1 MYHCDLLIRILSE
14 SPQLEQALRTVT
26 PPDRLSCQ
34 FETCS
39 HLSERSLTDCSIL
52 ILDLPGCCASNVL
65 SRIPPPIQVVLCAAP
80 QALASV
86 QDDAGLRCEDLWPK
100 PFSPQFAAARFSR
113 LLEGVKVRKDCY
125 LAQAY
130 LDTAINSI
138 PDLVWFKDLRGSH
151 VKVNDAFCHAVGK
164 TKQDV
169 QGRGHYYIWDLE
181 PDEYAKGEYVCLE
194 TEEEVLRRRE
204 TCLFDEKVKSKHG
217 LRQFK
222 TYKSPIFDEAGE
234 LIGTVGV
241 AHDVTDLE
249 NIGTELEIVLN
260 SVPFAILVKNEDGVV
275 INANEKFSD
284 FFRTPREKILGRDY
298 ERWKVGA
305 LSDLKPIKA
314 GYAEAALET
323 GGATRIFEIHE
334 ESIFDIFN
342 NAVGQMC
349 IYRDVT
355 GERMLEQQII
365 HNSNTDFLTGLYNR
379 RCFYEYISKE
389 RGKLALSL
397 VYVDLDHFKQVN
409 DTYGHQAGDEALLLT
424 ARLLQESFP
433 EAFIARL
440 GGDEFLIALLGPW
453 STAALEERAEKMLRR
468 MEASFH
474 AKRQFCILSAS
485 VGIAQT
491 GDPSI
496 SVDELLRRGD
506 QALYAAKQHGRAR
519 CCVYSSGM
527 GQGPSQR
534 PRLE

>member
-1 MYHCDLLIRILSE
+1 MYHCNLTIHVLSI
-14 SPQLEQALRTVT
+14 SPQLEQILREVT
-26 PPDRLSCQ
+26 PPERFSCQ

-39 HLSERSLTDCSIL
+39 DLSEGSLTGCNIL
-52 ILDLPGCCASNVL
+52 ILDLPDCCTTNFL
-65 SRIPPPIQVVLCAAP
+65 SRIPPHIQVILCAEP
-80 QALASV
+80 QALNHV
-86 QDDAGLRCEDLWPK
+86 QDEAGLRCDDLWPK
-100 PFSPQFAAARFSR
+100 PFSPQFAAARFFR
-113 LLEGVKVRKDCY
+113 LLDGMKVKKDCF
-125 LAQAY
+125 LAQTY

-151 VKVNDAFCHAVGK
+151 EKVNDAFCHAVGK

-204 TCLFDEKVKSKHG
+204 TCLVDEKVKSKHG

-222 TYKSPIFDEAGE
+222 TYKSPIFDEGGE
-234 LIGTVGV
+234 LIGTVGI

-275 INANEKFSD
+275 INANEKFSE
-284 FFRTPREKILGRDY
+284 FFRMPREQILGQDY
-298 ERWKVGA
+298 ESWKKGA
-305 LSDLKPIKA
+305 LTGLKPGKD

-323 GGATRIFEIHE
+323 GGAQKIFEIHE
-334 ESIFDIFN
+334 KAIFDIFN
-342 NAVGQMC
+342 NSVGQMC

-389 RGKLALSL
+389 RGEQTLSL

-409 DTYGHQAGDEALLLT
+409 DTYGHQVGDEALLIT
-424 ARLLQESFP
+424 ARLLQECFP
-433 EAFIARL
+433 DAFIARL
-440 GGDEFLIALLGPW
+440 GGDEFLITLLGPW
-453 STAALEERAEKMLRR
+453 SIAALEKRAEKMLGR
-468 MEASFH
+468 MKASFQ
-474 AKRQFCILSAS
+474 AAQQFSILSAS

-491 GDPSI
+491 NDPSI
-496 SVDELLRRGD
+496 SVDALLRRGD
-506 QALYAAKQHGRAR
+506 QALYAAKQRGRAR
-519 CCVYSSGM
+519 CCVYSRSM
-527 GQGPSQR
+527 EQGSAQ
-534 PRLE
+534 LTDLG